1 MGDIERGRR
10 LGAGRAYLTVLTTA
24 AIVVVV
30 DQATKQLALEALD
43 SGPVDILGGVLTLRL
58 TLNSGGAFGVLQGF
72 PGFFLGVT
80 LAILAAIVLFVRRLE
95 DRRLLVPLGLVLGGG
110 AGNLFD
116 RIFRGLDGRVV
127 DFVDFHFWPVFNV
140 ADSAI
145 TIGVCL
151 ILLTSVRP
159 AQPQG

>member
-1 MGDIERGRR
+1 
-10 LGAGRAYLTVLTTA
+10 
-24 AIVVVV
+24 VVAV
-30 DQATKQLALEALD
+30 DQVTKQLALQALD
-43 SGPVDILGGVLTLRL
+43 RGPIDLLGGALTLRL

-80 LAILAAIVLFVRRLE
+80 LAILTAIVLFVRRLE
-95 DRRLLVPLGLVLGGG
+95 DKRLLIPLGLVLGGG
-110 AGNLFD
+110 AGNLCD
-116 RIFRGLDGRVV
+116 RVFRGLDGRVV
-127 DFVDFHFWPVFNV
+127 DFVDFHLWPVFNV

-159 AQPQG
+159 ADRKR